1 MLRDIC
7 VGGAGAGAWSGVL
20 FDGLPN
26 VVLAADYGFL
36 KGEGKPSALPSPSL
50 WFLGSKHI

>member
-50 WFLGSKHI
+50 